1 MTMTVRPALDIIAEW
16 RNGCSCAT
24 PGRPEE
30 CAECSRNAIEALE
43 RWLRELPAEVELA
56 VLSHGMAMVDAE
68 MLSEAV
74 EELMG
79 LRYPIVK
86 AG

>member
-16 RNGCSCAT
+16 RNGCSCAS

-30 CAECSRNAIEALE
+30 CGECSRAAIEALE

-56 VLSHGMAMVDAE
+56 VLAQGLAMVDAE

-74 EELMG
+74 ESLMG
-79 LRYPIVK
+79 LRYPIVE